1 MYLFSVDVEEMH
13 TLVNQTPIAE
23 DMQEALL
30 GMDRIEHFYGLK
42 SSDMIKGLVAGHQL
56 Q

>member
-1 MYLFSVDVEEMH
+1 MPK
-13 TLVNQTPIAE
+13 LVNRTPIAE